1 MRGFNKYLFKNKW
14 HVFCFFFKKRILR
27 FKRPKW
33 GKIQLRISSSLKHYN
48 RYKKKIVTQK
58 FCKFLKYLVYLKKN
72 FIFKKVIKKKYLLF
86 FKQLNSFLVTRYF
99 KKIKRNLKF
108 KLNYPYNNLKFFSNH
123 KNFFRKNFKNFFFS
137 FNYTNLSHFITRSR
151 FIFKN
156 LFFMRSA
163 VLKYL
168 NGCFSIKNF
177 KKSSLFSTYK
187 NNLIYMFIKPEFRLD
202 ILLWRLK
209 FFISPYLARFAFQ
222 KNLIYINNN
231 FILGT
236 NKLKQHY
243 TRSLKGHSLISLN
256 NKLQYSYKQNTRH
269 FAKSFFIS
277 TIFEIDYYLGNIIIL
292 KNLNILTFKDINSI
306 LKEPLCLYKFKDYIL
321 K

>member
-58 FCKFLKYLVYLKKN
+58 FCKFLKYLVYLKKK
-72 FIFKKVIKKKYLLF
+72 FIAKKVIKKKYTFF
-86 FKQLNSFLVTRYF
+86 FKQLNFFLLSRYF

-108 KLNYPYNNLKFFSNH
+108 KLNYPYNNLKFFYNH

-137 FNYTNLSHFITRSR
+137 FNSITVSHFITRSR

-156 LFFMRSA
+156 LLFMKAS
-163 VLKYL
+163 VLKYF

-177 KKSSLFSTYK
+177 KKISLSSTFK
-187 NNLIYMFIKPEFRLD
+187 NNLILMFMKPEFRLD

-209 FFISPYLARFAFQ
+209 IFISPYLARFAFQ
-222 KNLIYINNN
+222 KNYISINNN
-231 FILGT
+231 SILNT
-236 NKLKQHY
+236 TLKQYY
-243 TRSLKGHSLISLN
+243 TRTLKGTPLISLN
-256 NKLQYSYKQNTRH
+256 TKVKYSYKQNLRYFT
-269 FAKSFFIS
+269 KSFFIS
-277 TIFEIDYYLGNIIIL
+277 TFFELDYYLGNIIIL
-292 KNLNILTFKDINSI
+292 KNLNSLTFKDINSVI
-306 LKEPLCLYKFKDYIL
+306 KEPLCLYKFKDYIF